1 MNTVSGHKL
10 YMLRLV
16 RIIPN
21 SKVHGQVLKAGER
34 IVMGFDCSDEDFA
47 PVVAVCKEDTR
58 AEEAVPEDAVG
69 VRPACDAGG
78 VQGLT
83 YKWNEPKAH
92 VIYNPFRYNP
102 VRASPNLISYR

>member
-1 MNTVSGHKL
+1 MIYMNTVSGHTL
-10 YMLRLV
+10 TMLRLV
-16 RIIPN
+16 RIIPK
-21 SKVHGQVLKAGER
+21 SKVHGQVLKAVER

-78 VQGLT
+78 VQGL
-83 YKWNEPKAH
+83 NSPS

-102 VRASPNLISYR
+102 IRASLRI

>member
-16 RIIPN
+16 RIIPK

-69 VRPACDAGG
+69 VHPARDAGG
-78 VQGLT
+78 VQGLPLS
-83 YKWNEPKAH
+83 YMLAGDG
-92 VIYNPFRYNP
+92 YNP
-102 VRASPNLISYR
+102 VKVSVRKNLN